1 MSVGAYKYFN
11 PVQDPKMV
19 GLVGDLMAML
29 DQARHIAGIPF
40 VITSGL
46 RTKAEND
53 ALPTAVQN
61 SAHLTGQAVDLA
73 YSTSTQRLLIM
84 KGLYAAGFNRL
95 GMGTNYIHADISK
108 TLPQNVFFLE
118 DGLAH

>member
-1 MSVGAYKYFN
+1 MSIGAYRYFN
-11 PVQDPKMV
+11 PGQDPKMV
-19 GLVGDLMAML
+19 GLAAELMAML

-40 VITSGL
+40 IITSGL

-53 ALPTAVQN
+53 ALPTAVMN
-61 SAHLTGQAVDLA
+61 SAHLTGDAADLS
-73 YSTSTQRLLIM
+73 YHTSTERHLIL
-84 KGLYAAGFNRL
+84 KGLYAAGFNRI
-95 GMGTNYIHADISK
+95 GMGISYIHADISK